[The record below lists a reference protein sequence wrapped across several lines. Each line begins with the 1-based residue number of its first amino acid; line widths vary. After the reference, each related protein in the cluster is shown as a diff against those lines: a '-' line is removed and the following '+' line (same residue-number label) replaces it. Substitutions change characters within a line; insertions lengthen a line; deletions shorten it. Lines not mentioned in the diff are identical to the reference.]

1 MTKTGVVLGAALLLL
16 AITTPGADARTCG
29 VDVQGVAEE
38 CTDYVKK
45 GSKQRDP
52 SPQCC
57 TAIGGADIGCACKK
71 LLTPDVQ
78 SLLDMNNV
86 VYVGRKCGISIP
98 KGTKCGISSSI
109 IEGLRP

>member
-1 MTKTGVVLGAALLLL
+1 MAKTGVVLGAALLLL
-16 AITTPGADARTCG
+16 LLLLAITTLGADARTCG
-29 VDVQGVAEE
+29 VDVPGVADE

-57 TAIGGADIGCACKK
+57 TAIGGADINCACKK
-71 LLTPDVQ
+71 LLTPEVQ
-78 SLLDMNNV
+78 SLLDMNNL

-98 KGTKCGISSSI
+98 KGTKCGDFVVNN
-109 IEGLRP
+109 